1 MKLQGQSRQTPS
13 PVATVKVASSTRFN
27 PGPLQLT
34 KLVFPSNTYRNRHS
48 SIISNVAT
56 VKDEDLVQTQDSQW
70 PKFQS
75 QDENVGKERVVILG
89 SGWGAASFLK
99 ALPESASK
107 TYEFIVVSPRNYF
120 LYTPLL
126 PAVATGTMEERSIV
140 EPIRNLVL
148 GKGKYFEAVAQQID
162 VESKTIVACFPKD
175 AGFPEACFKVQYD
188 QLIVAVGSVNNTFGI
203 QGVDKYCYYFKT
215 VEDANKLR
223 LRISECFERAAL
235 PFATSEEKAKL
246 LSFVIVGGGPTGVE
260 VAAELHD
267 MITQDLSKL
276 YPQLIPFVR
285 IRVIELMSH
294 VLSMYDRK
302 ISDYTAQL
310 FSRNGI
316 DLVLNSKVSGV
327 KEGSVTVVD
336 KDQNES
342 EIAFGAC
349 VWATGIAKNPLI
361 KQLQEQLPGQD
372 HFRSI
377 VTDRFLRVKGS
388 NGSIWAVGDA
398 ATIDQQQALQY
409 ADELFEKAD
418 VNKDGK
424 LQFSEIAKLLKDA
437 SVEFP
442 HLEEHARFI
451 DTKYGINRF
460 GGLVRNALK
469 SSKSKTLPV
478 EDLNE
483 QSELTKEEFK
493 DLLKKIDSGLRA
505 LPATA
510 QVARQQGEYLAQV
523 LSTHSM
529 KSGDEVPAD
538 VERFGY
544 MHKGSLAYVGAD
556 RAVIDAPQVGPI
568 LGFGAGLVWKGFETY
583 SQFSLKNKVLVAL
596 DWVRTKAF
604 GRDISRV

>member
-188 QLIVAVGSVNNTFGI
+188 QLI
-203 QGVDKYCYYFKT
+203 
-215 VEDANKLR
+215 
-223 LRISECFERAAL
+223 
-235 PFATSEEKAKL
+235 
-246 LSFVIVGGGPTGVE
+246 

-469 SSKSKTLPV
+469 SSKSKPLPV
-478 EDLNE
+478 DDLN
-483 QSELTKEEFK
+483 
-493 DLLKKIDSGLRA
+493 
-505 LPATA
+505 
-510 QVARQQGEYLAQV
+510 
-523 LSTHSM
+523 
-529 KSGDEVPAD
+529 
-538 VERFGY
+538 
-544 MHKGSLAYVGAD
+544 
-556 RAVIDAPQVGPI
+556 
-568 LGFGAGLVWKGFETY
+568 
-583 SQFSLKNKVLVAL
+583 
-596 DWVRTKAF
+596 
-604 GRDISRV
+604 DIA